1 MQIKLFNFL
10 KTMISLGLTWEIL
23 NILISFTLI
32 MTSTQTSI
40 SKWHLKADYVE
51 TCNCDF
57 GCPCNFNGFPTN
69 GFCRALT
76 LYHIQAGS
84 YGDVKLDNLDI
95 VTAFSWPKAIHEG
108 NGTVQLFITNK
119 SNEQQRN
126 SVITI
131 FSGKAKG
138 DGPFVI
144 FASTCKFFLEPQF
157 VDIKTKIDGK
167 KSSFSIPDIM
177 DVQVES
183 FVNPVTGEEQNTK
196 IQLPKGFIWKLAEAA
211 KTKLMRIS
219 TPNLNFDD
227 SGKNAFYSVVEFN
240 GP

>member
-1 MQIKLFNFL
+1 
-10 KTMISLGLTWEIL
+10 
-23 NILISFTLI
+23 

-40 SKWHLKADYVE
+40 SKWHMKADYVE

-57 GCPCNFNGFPTN
+57 GCPCNFNGFPTY
-69 GFCRALT
+69 GFCRHLV

-84 YGDVKLDNLDI
+84 YGDVKLDNLDV
-95 VTAFSWPKAIHEG
+95 VTASSWPKAIHEG
-108 NGTVQLFITNK
+108 NGTAQLFITKN

-131 FSGKAKG
+131 FSGQAKG
-138 DGPFVI
+138 DGPFAI
-144 FASTCKFFLEPQF
+144 FAPTFKYFLEPQF
-157 VDIKTKIDGK
+157 VDINAKIDGK

-177 DVQVES
+177 DVQIES
-183 FVNPVTGEEQNTK
+183 FVNPVTGEEQDTK

-227 SGKNAFYSVVEFN
+227 SGKNAFYSVVEFS